1 MACQKENVCSRIFHF
16 PRNHGHSHS
25 LSTKPFQ
32 KFSKIFSRL
41 FWPAPFVRF
50 LFLSGSVIFLFA
62 LAKAALCGNG
72 GQRIAQ
78 LAEYCAQH
86 VQCLVLGRLPMAL
99 AAAVMAA
106 VNSQGFS
113 SFALP
118 FRPAVTSARRFLF
131 YPIRPPPVWLLRS
144 AFAVF
149 PSPFILCCL
158 LPRFLPLP
166 CQFPFFFMPSLSRT
180 FARFELFSL
189 PVSFFIL
196 SPISP
201 KYANSPFRLY
211 SHLSGPLRRFSPCFA
226 QACPFSF
233 QPLFVSFF
241 QGKPSINTKPPNDGA
256 KDWRANPPCR
266 ASVARL

>member
-1 MACQKENVCSRIFHF
+1 
-16 PRNHGHSHS
+16 
-25 LSTKPFQ
+25 
-32 KFSKIFSRL
+32 
-41 FWPAPFVRF
+41 
-50 LFLSGSVIFLFA
+50 
-62 LAKAALCGNG
+62 
-72 GQRIAQ
+72 
-78 LAEYCAQH
+78 
-86 VQCLVLGRLPMAL
+86 MAL

-131 YPIRPPPVWLLRS
+131 YPTRPPPVWLLRS

-149 PSPFILCCL
+149 PSFFVLCHL
-158 LPRFLPLP
+158 LPRFLRSL
-166 CQFPFFFMPSLSRT
+166 CKSSLFPIRSLSRPFT
-180 FARFELFSL
+180 RFYPRSL
-189 PVSFFIL
+189 PASFFIL